1 MLKPRGREYLIAPQY
16 FSHIFACCF
25 LNFHSLSLCRLHTI
39 KTSHSVGTTGR
50 ILRNKLTNHASP
62 ARISINKNSA
72 NAYAYSHKMFAPAML
87 KAFRR
92 LCATVRPA
100 VDIQRATVVSYV
112 QNALICRR
120 KTRVMSSHSPDD
132 SCKVFA
138 SRALAVY
145 LWTAGCTMFSR
156 CPSLCACVHACSG
169 GGLPSTSSFIFYRG

>member
-16 FSHIFACCF
+16 FSHFFACCF

-50 ILRNKLTNHASP
+50 ILRNKLTSHASP

-120 KTRVMSSHSPDD
+120 KNACD
-132 SCKVFA
+132 VFA
-138 SRALAVY
+138 FSRRQLQSLRALAVY
-145 LWTAGCTMFSR
+145 LWTAGCSMFAR